1 MIDNY
6 DEREPYG
13 DYGYS
18 GSAASAVSDAVNN
31 LSGVA
36 KIKVIGVGG
45 AGNNAVDRLI
55 ESGLK
60 SAEYIVVNTDNQAL
74 ARSKAAN
81 RIQIGVKL
89 TKGLGAGADPNVGKA
104 AAEENKEAIAPTFC
118 SSPQVWAE
126 ARVRARRPLSQRL
139 RKI

>member
-1 MIDNY
+1 MNEI
-6 DEREPYG
+6 YG
-13 DYGYS
+13 NGYESGYGYNS
-18 GSAASAVSDAVNN
+18 YDSAPEAVSSDGNN

-45 AGNNAVDRLI
+45 AGNNAVNRLI

-74 ARSKAAN
+74 ARSKASN

-89 TKGLGAGADPNVGKA
+89 TKGLGAGADPSVGKA
-104 AAEENKEAIAPTFC
+104 AAEENKE
-118 SSPQVWAE
+118 
-126 ARVRARRPLSQRL
+126 
-139 RKI
+139 